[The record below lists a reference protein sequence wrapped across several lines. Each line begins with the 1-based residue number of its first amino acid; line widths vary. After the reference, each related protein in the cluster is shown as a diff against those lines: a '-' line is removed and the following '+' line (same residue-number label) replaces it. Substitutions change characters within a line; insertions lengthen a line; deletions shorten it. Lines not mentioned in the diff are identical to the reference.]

1 MCCSTLTCPD
11 SVLDHAIP
19 GLSLRTNPSSE
30 TTRLAPVVPL
40 HPTTQCIL
48 HLAPQPSASC
58 IIGMQHWDKTKL
70 PRTNSH
76 KVLANRHAPVITGP
90 SQDRGRVKSHTAR
103 GFGKHRRGGGGC
115 PPAHPEVLLQL
126 ALQACVCW
134 CVRVCLSQGKH
145 HVVHLQNLTAQPFAS
160 WLAHAM
166 PDACS
171 LQLSK

>member
-103 GFGKHRRGGGGC
+103 GFGKHRRGGGGVAHLRTLRC
-115 PPAHPEVLLQL
+115 CFSWRCRPASAGVCVCASARASTMWSISRISLHSP
-126 ALQACVCW
+126 LQAGWRMRCRMRAPC
-134 CVRVCLSQGKH
+134 
-145 HVVHLQNLTAQPFAS
+145 N
-160 WLAHAM
+160 
-166 PDACS
+166 
-171 LQLSK
+171 